1 MIKINLISN
10 RLKKTVS
17 LRGSSLGAIS
27 ESDGF
32 LSEDEI
38 RKDATKRI
46 VIFLVPM
53 VLIWTYGE
61 LVVPQKREVLAAK
74 TQDYNKLVDY
84 NKKQSASVA
93 EIKKFQ
99 EDESLIESRILVLN
113 KLSKDRYKEIRVL
126 ELLQQVIPEKAW
138 LRKVKIGQQKLML
151 EGTALSDFEVSKF
164 MESLT
169 KSAFL
174 VDVNLIT
181 SSEMIV
187 AGISYKNF
195 EIGCLLEEQQ

>member
-1 MIKINLISN
+1 MIKINLVSN
-10 RLKKTVS
+10 RPKKTTS
-17 LRGSSLGAIS
+17 LRGSSLGSIS
-27 ESDGF
+27 ESDVF
-32 LSEDEI
+32 ISDDEV
-38 RKDATKRI
+38 RKDAAKRI
-46 VIFLVPM
+46 VIFLVPI

-61 LVVPQKREVLAAK
+61 LVVPQKRDELAAK

-93 EIKKFQ
+93 EIKKFK
-99 EDESLIESRILVLN
+99 EDESLIESRIVVLN

-138 LRKVKIGQQKLML
+138 LRKVKIGQQKLIL

-181 SSEMIV
+181 SSEVIT
-187 AGISYKNF
+187 AGTSYKNF
-195 EIGCLLEEQQ
+195 EISCSLEGQQ

>member
-1 MIKINLISN
+1 MIKINLVSN
-10 RLKKTVS
+10 GPQKTTS
-17 LRGSSLGAIS
+17 LRGSSLGSIS
-27 ESDGF
+27 ESDEF
-32 LSEDEI
+32 ISDDEV
-38 RKDATKRI
+38 RKDAAKRI
-46 VIFLVPM
+46 VIFLVPI

-61 LVVPQKREVLAAK
+61 LVVPQKRDELAAK

-93 EIKKFQ
+93 EIKKFK
-99 EDESLIESRILVLN
+99 EDESLIESRIVVLN

-138 LRKVKIGQQKLML
+138 LRKVKIGQQKLIL

-181 SSEMIV
+181 SSEVISS
-187 AGISYKNF
+187 GTSYKNF
-195 EIGCLLEEQQ
+195 EISCSLEGQQ